1 MNEPILSHLLRV
13 LLSKIK
19 SKSADIRF
27 LSLKI
32 FTDIIIQYLNDD
44 SIYDIRSGI
53 PDSQISENG
62 NNVMMTTKFINDL
75 LLKDLFP
82 LFRDIL

>member
-1 MNEPILSHLLRV
+1 MNEPILNFMLKV
-13 LLSKIK
+13 LLSKIN

-44 SIYDIRSGI
+44 TIYDSKNVV
-53 PDSQISENG
+53 SE
-62 NNVMMTTKFINDL
+62 
-75 LLKDLFP
+75 
-82 LFRDIL
+82 

>member
-1 MNEPILSHLLRV
+1 MLINENLSSNQKILLQMNEPILNFMLKV

-19 SKSADIRF
+19 SESADIRF

-44 SIYDIRSGI
+44 TIYDIKVIG
-53 PDSQISENG
+53 Q
-62 NNVMMTTKFINDL
+62 NNTQ
-75 LLKDLFP
+75 
-82 LFRDIL
+82 